1 MLHAAAGTVSVGWDG
16 DLWSERRSQL
26 GSAKC
31 PGQARFTTAFLLL
44 LDLKQGSFSSYCSL
58 GKEECFSASA
68 EWECCLLKAQH
79 CWEAQ
84 CREELTYLE
93 ETPLPQMPQ
102 QEGTASYVALKQP
115 CVLALPLLLCP
126 EPKGVS

>member
-1 MLHAAAGTVSVGWDG
+1 MPLLGWYLWGGMRTCGVSAGPSLAV
-16 DLWSERRSQL
+16 L
-26 GSAKC
+26 SA
-31 PGQARFTTAFLLL
+31 QARPGLQQLFFCYLI
-44 LDLKQGSFSSYCSL
+44 SFSSYCSL